1 MLVPLGCPRKNVLDR
16 MRCPAQDEAMPWRL
30 NDDPQQYRQRTRSL
44 LEVRSLGHPVQ
55 LQALGAEA
63 RVCLLS
69 GRVAVAGPSRRRPER
84 LRWW

>member
-1 MLVPLGCPRKNVLDR
+1 
-16 MRCPAQDEAMPWRL
+16 MPWRL
-30 NDDPQQYRQRTRSL
+30 NDDPQQYRQRTRAL

-69 GRVAVAGPSRRRPER
+69 GRVAVAGPSRRRLER